1 MLLSLGLIFVLG
13 FAGGWLFEKI
23 RLPKLVFYML
33 LGILLGPSLL
43 DIVSPDLL
51 DISSALRQIA
61 LVIIITR
68 SGLSLDLATLK
79 KIGRPA
85 ILMCFLPACFEIV
98 GIVIFAPLML
108 GISVIEALLLGS
120 VLAAVSPAVVVPR
133 MIRLQSLGYS
143 QRHSL
148 PELVMAGASCD
159 DVFVIVLFYS
169 FKGLVATD
177 SFSAL
182 SLMSIPLSIVLGLA
196 LGAIVAPLVILL
208 FKKANLSPTLKVTVL
223 LGVSLLMTG
232 LEQLV
237 KDYVSV
243 SSLLGIMLLGILV
256 LAYDRQSAQEASKG
270 YNSLWSVFEIL
281 LFFLVG
287 CATDVR
293 YAFSVTGAKMLAVIL
308 LALVFRSAG
317 VLLCVVRTRFSVKEK
332 IFIALSYLP
341 KATVQASIG
350 GIALTE
356 GLACG
361 KTVLTAAVIAII
373 VTAPIGALLMDA
385 LYKKLLEPPYFAD
398 MEFPKQSSN
407 SDGQSAL
414 SLTEKTKDLP
424 QSEHDG
430 APDAL
435 LPDADKNATCNTADY
450 ADKKD
455 G

>member
-1 MLLSLGLIFVLG
+1 MFLSLGLIFVLG

-51 DISSALRQIA
+51 AISSQLRQIA
-61 LVIIITR
+61 LIIILTR
-68 SGLSLDLATLK
+68 SGLSLDLSTLK

-85 ILMCFLPACFEIV
+85 ILMCFVPACCEII
-98 GIVIFAPLML
+98 GIAIFAPLIL
-108 GISVIEALLLGS
+108 GISFAEALLLGS

-133 MIRLQSLGYS
+133 MIKLQQQGYS
-143 QRHSL
+143 SRHAL

-196 LGAIVAPLVILL
+196 LGGITAVLVILL
-208 FKKANLSPTLKVTVL
+208 FKKVSLTKPVKIIVF
-223 LGVSLLMTG
+223 LGVSFLMSGIEELL
-232 LEQLV
+232 
-237 KDYVSV
+237 KNYVSI

-256 LAYDRQSAQEASKG
+256 LAFDKNSAKELSEG
-270 YNSLWSVFEIL
+270 YNGMWNVFEIL

-287 CATDVR
+287 CATDVN
-293 YAFSVTGAKMLAVIL
+293 YAFSLQGAKTLGLII
-308 LALVFRSAG
+308 LALLFRSAG
-317 VLLCVVRTRFSVKEK
+317 VMLCVIRTRYNKKEK
-332 IFIALSYLP
+332 LFIVLSYLP

-350 GIALTE
+350 AIALSE

-361 KTVLTAAVIAII
+361 NVILTAAVIAII
-373 VTAPIGALLMDA
+373 FTAPVGALLMDA
-385 LYKKLLEPPYFAD
+385 TYKKLLEPPVFAKID
-398 MEFPKQSSN
+398 FPAQTASENPPADECAPTAENLSQSPYASQDNRKHNSN
-407 SDGQSAL
+407 DG
-414 SLTEKTKDLP
+414 T
-424 QSEHDG
+424 
-430 APDAL
+430 
-435 LPDADKNATCNTADY
+435 
-450 ADKKD
+450 
-455 G
+455 